1 MDRSPLPSPDQSS
14 DCAAPLI
21 GKAGRA
27 VVTGGAGFIGSHL
40 CVELLRR
47 GHSVHVVDDLSTGS
61 LDNLAAVANDPRV
74 SITIASVAD
83 ETVAARVCRDANV
96 VFHLAGVV
104 GVRLLATA
112 PLDVMQRNLRCNEVM
127 IGAAARAGVPML
139 LTSSSEVYGDGP
151 VPFREHDPVRPGA
164 TEGHRGGYACAKAM
178 SEWLAFGH
186 AERARWSVIVA
197 RLFNTVGPRQSADH
211 GMVLPRFVGQAVRGE
226 PITVYG
232 DGRQTRCFAHV
243 AEVVR
248 ALVDLAAAPHACGR
262 VFNVGSAVETTVAA
276 LALLVRDLAQSRSP
290 IVQVPFGSV
299 FPQGF
304 VDPPR
309 RVPSL
314 DRLQQAI
321 GWVPN
326 ASLATIVGEL
336 LDLARG
342 QRPPA
347 PATQDA
353 RFCRAT
359 S

>member
-1 MDRSPLPSPDQSS
+1 M
-14 DCAAPLI
+14 
-21 GKAGRA
+21 
-27 VVTGGAGFIGSHL
+27 TGGAGFIGSHL
-40 CVELLRR
+40 CTELLRR
-47 GHSVHVVDDLSTGS
+47 GFAVHVVDDLSTGS
-61 LDNLAAVANDPRV
+61 LANLGAIANDPRV
-74 SITIASVAD
+74 TVTIASVAD
-83 ETVAARVCRDANV
+83 ETVAARVARDASI

-127 IGAAARAGVPML
+127 IAAAARAGVPML

-164 TEGHRGGYACAKAM
+164 TEGQRGGYACAKAM

-186 AERARWSVIVA
+186 AERARWPVVVA
-197 RLFNTVGPRQSADH
+197 RLFNTVGPRQSGDH

-232 DGRQTRCFAHV
+232 DGGQTRCFAHV

-248 ALVDLAAAPHACGR
+248 ALVDLVEAPGTSGR
-262 VFNVGSAVETTVAA
+262 VFNVGSAVETTVAS
-276 LALLVRDLAQSRSP
+276 LATLVRDLAGSRSP

-299 FPQGF
+299 FPHGF

-309 RVPSL
+309 RLPSL
-314 DRLQQAI
+314 ERLQQAI

-336 LDLARG
+336 LEIARSPRAA
-342 QRPPA
+342 QAEP
-347 PATQDA
+347 QDA
-353 RFCRAT
+353 RFCRAI